1 MFLAAQAAVAFIRKG
16 TDMLH
21 AGRVEIERTKKSIEQ
36 GIDDAKAI
44 GKEIIGLWGWF
55 KGLFQSSE
63 PTPSKPTESVAQ
75 KKNAANQKSYGELE
89 SKLIVDIGD
98 RLGIFF
104 DAQQQIDLYYQTLEE
119 DNKNKFDPTQNTS
132 KKAMQRVLIELQMEQ
147 LTIDVREAMV
157 YAPPILKDLYTRFL
171 KMHAKIEQE
180 QAWARSEMMRR
191 SRLARWEKE
200 QQEIRFIEL
209 ISGVIAVTFI
219 SLFFGWLMW
228 EIQNLSGG
236 F

>member
-44 GKEIIGLWGWF
+44 GKEVIGLWGWF

-75 KKNAANQKSYGELE
+75 KKNAADKKTYSELE

-98 RLGIFF
+98 RLGVFF
-104 DAQQQIDLYYQTLEE
+104 DAQQQIELYYQTLEE
-119 DNKNKFDPTQNTS
+119 DSKNKFDPSKNTA
-132 KKAMQRVLIELQMEQ
+132 KNATQRVLIELQMEQ
-147 LTIDVREAMV
+147 LNVEIRETMV
-157 YAPPILKDLYTRFL
+157 YAPPILKDLYSRFL
-171 KMHAKIEQE
+171 VMHAKIEREQE
-180 QAWARSEMMRR
+180 WARFEMMRR
-191 SRLARWEKE
+191 ARQARWEQE
-200 QQEIRFIEL
+200 QKEIRFIEL
-209 ISGVIAVTFI
+209 ISGVVAVMFI
-219 SLFFGWLMW
+219 SMFFGWIMW
-228 EIQNLSGG
+228 QIRNLSGLS
-236 F
+236 

>member
-44 GKEIIGLWGWF
+44 GKEVIGLWGWF

-63 PTPSKPTESVAQ
+63 PTPSKPAESVAQ
-75 KKNAANQKSYGELE
+75 KKNAADKKTYSELE

-98 RLGIFF
+98 RLGVFF
-104 DAQQQIDLYYQTLEE
+104 DAQQQIELYYQTLEE
-119 DNKNKFDPTQNTS
+119 DSKNKFDPSQNTA
-132 KKAMQRVLIELQMEQ
+132 KNATQRVLIELQMEQ
-147 LTIDVREAMV
+147 LNVDVRETMV
-157 YAPPILKDLYTRFL
+157 YAPPILKDLYSRFL
-171 KMHAKIEQE
+171 VMHAKIEREQE
-180 QAWARSEMMRR
+180 WARSEMMRR
-191 SRLARWEKE
+191 ARQARWEQE
-200 QQEIRFIEL
+200 QKEIRFIEL
-209 ISGVIAVTFI
+209 ISGVVAVMFI
-219 SLFFGWLMW
+219 SMFFGWIMW
-228 EIQNLSGG
+228 QIRNLSGL